1 MVNAETNKK
10 SILQTIIDLS
20 GKLEGCKLEENVL
33 KTERGNLERL
43 AKYLNIDE
51 TSAVFFTVIFY
62 LQMQESAAS
71 SLAEI
76 ADFLEIPHITILLY
90 SQNFNLLQKKFL
102 NPDWLAEAKEMA
114 AMKFLILL

>member
-51 TSAVFFTVIFY
+51 TSVVF
-62 LQMQESAAS
+62 
-71 SLAEI
+71 
-76 ADFLEIPHITILLY
+76 LL
-90 SQNFNLLQKKFL
+90 
-102 NPDWLAEAKEMA
+102 
-114 AMKFLILL
+114 